1 MADLDGKHVVV
12 TGATGGLGGAV
23 VALLLEHGAVCH
35 LPMLEREVPPH
46 MSWGG
51 HARVSAQPGVALGKE
66 DDVAAYYAA
75 QPPLWGSIH
84 LVGGFAMSPIADT
97 DLAAFEKMH
106 QLNAVTAFLC
116 CREAV
121 RSIRRRADAPGAAPG
136 GRIVN
141 VAARPALA
149 PVGGMLA
156 YATSKATVASLTQCL
171 AAELVAESILVNA
184 IVPSIIDTPA
194 NRASMPGADYAKWPK
209 PAELADV
216 VAHLMSPGNRVTSGA
231 LVPVYGAA

>member
-35 LPMLEREVPPH
+35 VPMVEREVPPH
-46 MSWGG
+46 TAWGG
-51 HARVSAQPGVALGKE
+51 HARVSAQGGVALGKE
-66 DDVAAYYAA
+66 DEVVAYYAA
-75 QPPLWGSIH
+75 QPPLWASIH
-84 LVGGFAMSPIADT
+84 LVGGFAMGSIVET

-106 QLNAVTAFLC
+106 QLNAVTSFLC

-141 VAARPALA
+141 VAARPALVPA
-149 PVGGMLA
+149 GGMIA
-156 YATSKATVASLTQCL
+156 YTTSKAAVASLTQCL

-184 IVPSIIDTPA
+184 VVPSIIDTPA
-194 NRASMPGADYAKWPK
+194 NRASMPKADYAKWPK
-209 PAELADV
+209 PAEIADAI
-216 VAHLMSPGNRVTSGA
+216 AHLVSPGNRLTSGA

>member
-35 LPMLEREVPPH
+35 LPMVERELPAH
-46 MSWGG
+46 MAWGG
-51 HARVSAQPGVALGKE
+51 HARVAAQPGVALGSE
-66 DDVAAYYAA
+66 DEVVAYFAA
-75 QPPLWGSIH
+75 LPPVWASVH

-97 DLAAFEKMH
+97 GLADFEKMH

-121 RSIRRRADAPGAAPG
+121 KSIRRRTDAPGAAPG

-141 VAARPALA
+141 VAARPALVPA
-149 PVGGMLA
+149 GGMIA
-156 YATSKATVASLTQCL
+156 YTTSKAAVASLTQCL
-171 AAELVAESILVNA
+171 AAELVAEHILVNA

-194 NRASMPGADYAKWPK
+194 NRASMPGADFARWPK

-216 VAHLMSPGNRVTSGA
+216 VAHLISPGNRVTSGA
-231 LVPVYGAA
+231 LVPVYGGA

>member
-23 VALLLEHGAVCH
+23 VALLLERGAICH
-35 LPMLEREVPPH
+35 LPMVERELPAHLP
-46 MSWGG
+46 WAG
-51 HARVSAQPGVALGKE
+51 HARVTASVGIVLTSE
-66 DDVAAYYAA
+66 DEVSAYYAA
-75 QPPLWGSIH
+75 QPPLWGSVH

-97 DLAAFEKMH
+97 GLADFEKMH

-116 CREAV
+116 SREAV
-121 RSIRRRADAPGAAPG
+121 RSIRRRVDAPGATPG

-141 VAARPALA
+141 VAARPAVSPA
-149 PVGGMLA
+149 GGMIS
-156 YATSKATVASLTQCL
+156 YTTSKAAVASLTQCL
-171 AAELVAESILVNA
+171 AAELVGEGILCNA

-194 NRASMPGADYAKWPK
+194 NRASMASADFTKWPK
-209 PAELADV
+209 PAELAE
-216 VAHLMSPGNRVTSGA
+216 AIAFLASPANRLTSGA